1 MEELKQQILDLCNS
15 SDLPLECVVFVLK
28 DAWRDAE
35 AALRAAKARFP
46 QETSKVEEGEKK

>member
-46 QETSKVEEGEKK
+46 QETSKVEGGEKK